1 MPDAPALVG
10 VGRDRAAQA
19 IAARFSRLMNAST
32 SPFGVLG
39 DPASAGVPTAIFFV
53 AYLVARSR
61 DAAPDVVRSLGL
73 LSFAPL
79 LVVVVSSLA
88 LIGARARVIAWL
100 AGLPFPL
107 ENVNALLNGIGSELE
122 VRFADPADPA
132 PASDWPPSRE
142 ATNALLDAVS
152 PDVFVMSIGEEE
164 RVLEVRIGVIDSKLN
179 PARSNHQRFARVR
192 AICERVLV
200 PLSTTRPILSVRVK

>member
-107 ENVNALLNGIGSELE
+107 ENVNALLNGIWIISLFSRFDRPARQAKAGWYLE
-122 VRFADPADPA
+122 VGDGLVKPQPQLHLDPI
-132 PASDWPPSRE
+132 SLKRNKCPPHHPY
-142 ATNALLDAVS
+142 TL
-152 PDVFVMSIGEEE
+152 
-164 RVLEVRIGVIDSKLN
+164 
-179 PARSNHQRFARVR
+179 
-192 AICERVLV
+192 
-200 PLSTTRPILSVRVK
+200 RP

>member
-1 MPDAPALVG
+1 M
-10 VGRDRAAQA
+10 
-19 IAARFSRLMNAST
+19 
-32 SPFGVLG
+32 
-39 DPASAGVPTAIFFV
+39 
-53 AYLVARSR
+53 
-61 DAAPDVVRSLGL
+61 
-73 LSFAPL
+73 
-79 LVVVVSSLA
+79 
-88 LIGARARVIAWL
+88 
-100 AGLPFPL
+100 
-107 ENVNALLNGIGSELE
+107 
-122 VRFADPADPA
+122 RFADPADPA